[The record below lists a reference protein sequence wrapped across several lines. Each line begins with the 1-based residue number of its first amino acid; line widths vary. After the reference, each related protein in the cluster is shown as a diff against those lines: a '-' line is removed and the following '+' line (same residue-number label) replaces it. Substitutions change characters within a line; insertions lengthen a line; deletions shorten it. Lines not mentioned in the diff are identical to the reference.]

1 MPIGKER
8 KKETKEAKKQD
19 AQNKTTSFAAGIASA
34 AMAKHRSVASRT
46 SGARASRNGA
56 GTSTDVSPAVATSEA
71 AGRAAAVVASSEP
84 TRTRIGP
91 KRAALDWLAMLVG
104 VTYVAWILYY
114 YTADVLP
121 KPLSEAVAGKRGF
134 SEERAY
140 RHVRKLSELGPHPVG
155 SDALQ
160 RGVQVSIS

>member
-1 MPIGKER
+1 
-8 KKETKEAKKQD
+8 
-19 AQNKTTSFAAGIASA
+19 
-34 AMAKHRSVASRT
+34 
-46 SGARASRNGA
+46 
-56 GTSTDVSPAVATSEA
+56 
-71 AGRAAAVVASSEP
+71 
-84 TRTRIGP
+84 
-91 KRAALDWLAMLVG
+91 LAMLFG
-104 VTYVAWILYY
+104 VTY

-121 KPLSEAVAGKRGF
+121 NPLSEAAAGKRGF